1 MANSI
6 RLRGSWGLAKGPSSV
21 ELIVIG
27 NEILNG
33 AVLDTNSHWLAD
45 RLYNLGLYVRRIT
58 KVRDD
63 LKEIS
68 SAIKEAVKRRTEWII
83 TSGGLGPTFDD
94 KTLQGVAIAT
104 KRSLTLNK
112 EAVEMLRERY
122 EKLKEMGVVETA
134 ELTPPRLKM
143 AKLPRGAKPLR
154 NRAGSA
160 PGVLLKYGKSWIVC
174 LPGVPVELKDIFI
187 NEVEPLILQKSVIV
201 KRRRV
206 WITVRGV
213 PESTLSP
220 HIDEILARHRNVY
233 IKSHPQGIE
242 DGVSKVVLEI
252 LGEDPSE
259 QRVNE
264 FVESAAADM
273 MEKLKNLGAKEIV
286 RSEEKPI

>member
-1 MANSI
+1 
-6 RLRGSWGLAKGPSSV
+6 LTKGPSSV

-45 RLYNLGLYVRRIT
+45 RLYTLGLHLRRIT
-58 KVRDD
+58 TVRDD

-68 SAIKEAVKRRTEWII
+68 SALKEAVKRRAEWII

-104 KRSLTLNK
+104 KRSLILNK
-112 EAVEMLRERY
+112 EAVEMLKEKY

-134 ELTPPRLKM
+134 ELTPARLKM
-143 AKLPRGAKPLR
+143 AKLPRGARPLR
-154 NRAGSA
+154 NRVGSA
-160 PGVLLKYGKSWIVC
+160 PGVLLRYRGSWIAC
-174 LPGVPVELKDIFI
+174 LPGVPAELKDIFI
-187 NEVEPLILQKSVIV
+187 NELEPLILQKSLTV

-220 HIDEILARHRNVY
+220 HIDETLAMHRNVY

-242 DGVSKVVLEI
+242 DGISKVVLEI
-252 LGEDPSE
+252 LSEDVSE
-259 QRVNE
+259 YKVNE
-264 FVESAAADM
+264 AVEKAAADII
-273 MEKLKNLGAKEIV
+273 EKLRSLGARDIA

>member
-1 MANSI
+1 
-6 RLRGSWGLAKGPSSV
+6 
-21 ELIVIG
+21 VIG

-33 AVLDTNSHWLAD
+33 AVLDTNSNWLAD
-45 RLYNLGLYVRRIT
+45 RLYNLGVHLRRIT
-58 KVRDD
+58 VVRDD

-68 SAIKEAVKRRTEWII
+68 SAIKDAVKRRAEWII

-104 KRSLTLNK
+104 RRSLALNK
-112 EAVEMLRERY
+112 EALEMLKERY
-122 EKLKEMGVVETA
+122 QKLKELGVVETA
-134 ELTPPRLKM
+134 DLTPARLKM

-160 PGVLLKYGKSWIVC
+160 PGVLLRYGKSWIAC
-174 LPGVPVELKDIFI
+174 LPGVPAELKDIYT
-187 NEVEPLILQKSVIV
+187 NELEPLIRREAVTV

-206 WITVRGV
+206 WIIVRGV

-220 HIDEILARHRNVY
+220 HIDEALARHRNVY

-242 DGVSKVVLEI
+242 DGVSRVVLEI
-252 LGEDPSE
+252 LSEDVSE
-259 QRVNE
+259 E
-264 FVESAAADM
+264 KASTAVEETAAEII
-273 MEKLKNLGAKEIV
+273 EKLRSLGAKDIV